1 MTSKILDLSLMAARQ
16 ENMNRIRPHHIN
28 IALKKDPDFVKRFIT
43 TMVPKS
49 KFIKLDEC
57 ISIKPPD
64 SPGNILATEIGS
76 RAITIRWTP
85 PYTGNSPIVS
95 YKIQHKL
102 SSETWG
108 NGDRTSSVSERET
121 SAVIRGLKPVTSY
134 HVRLMAKNGIGW
146 SEASQAVH
154 ITTAEDAPEGAPT
167 AVHAVASSSNTIHV
181 SWQVPTQK
189 KDLRHGTVK
198 GYYVGYKPYG
208 GSDNYVY
215 QTVEVQEILK
225 KKLF

>member
-1 MTSKILDLSLMAARQ
+1 MR
-16 ENMNRIRPHHIN
+16 
-28 IALKKDPDFVKRFIT
+28 
-43 TMVPKS
+43 
-49 KFIKLDEC
+49 
-57 ISIKPPD
+57 KPPD

-76 RAITIRWTP
+76 RSITIRWTA

-102 SSETWG
+102 SSETWAE
-108 NGDRTSSVSERET
+108 GDRTSSVSEREAT
-121 SAVIRGLKPVTSY
+121 AVLRGLKPVTSY

-146 SEASQAVH
+146 SEPSQPVH

-181 SWQVPTQK
+181 SWQPPK
-189 KDLRHGTVK
+189 KDLRHGAVK

-215 QTVEVQEILK
+215 QTVEVQGDFKEEIILTNLRRATK
-225 KKLF
+225 YSIIVQAFNSKGSGPPCDELIIDTLQSGECRYTTF